1 MKKDQNAI
9 DVFHQFAE
17 DRLKNHFEEL
27 KTRYENESLGSDRL
41 KRQAYMD
48 HQKIYSQELDEK
60 IKYLLNDPG
69 NVWLKGEMENLKHT
83 YVAKFSLNQ
92 S

>member
-1 MKKDQNAI
+1 
-9 DVFHQFAE
+9 
-17 DRLKNHFEEL
+17 
-27 KTRYENESLGSDRL
+27 
-41 KRQAYMD
+41 MD